1 MAICLATLTYLV
13 INHVIRDTYGADLRS
28 AFESI
33 DQGDVCLHRIIL
45 GHPFQ
50 SKPGVILGT
59 PDEIESAWAFAA
71 GVANRCLGG

>member
-1 MAICLATLTYLV
+1 MAIFLATLTYLV
-13 INHVIRDTYGADLRS
+13 INHAIGDMYVADLRS
-28 AFESI
+28 GFESI
-33 DQGDVCLHRIIL
+33 DQGDVCLHRIVL

-50 SKPGVILGT
+50 GKPGIILGT